1 MQTKTALDY
10 FLDYITYDTRS
21 DEKSLTCPTTP
32 GQMHLAKRLKDDLE
46 ALAIAAHIDENGYV
60 MGFLPSN
67 TVTDE
72 AQTTLGFVAHMDT
85 SPEMSGADV
94 KARIITYEGG
104 DIVLDDAGQY
114 VMEAKTFPDLQKLIG
129 KKLVVTDG
137 STLLGADNK
146 AGVAAIMGL
155 LAQFKAN
162 PQLPHGPIAVAF
174 TPDEEVGRGAHLFD
188 VKKFGAD
195 VAYTIDGGEEGEL
208 EAENF
213 NAAAA
218 SLHFQ
223 GRSVHPGT
231 AKDQMVN
238 ASLLARD
245 FTKLLDDMDTP
256 ENSSGYEG
264 FFHLTDMQ
272 GQVEE
277 ATLNYII
284 RDFDEDSF
292 GKRKAHLLQLVK
304 ETNDRLGEE
313 RVRIEI
319 KDQYRNMKEI
329 VAEHPYL
336 VELAK
341 EAMEELGVKP
351 IIKPIRGGTDGSQL
365 SFMGLPCPNIFTG
378 GANFHGRY
386 EYLCID
392 SFEKLGEVLLLLCE
406 KFSHVRSNCGRSKE
420 G

>member
-1 MQTKTALDY
+1 MQNKTALDY
-10 FLDYITYDTRS
+10 FLDYIRFDTRA
-21 DEKSLTCPTTP
+21 DENSATCPSTV
-32 GQMHLAKRLKDDLE
+32 GQMHLARRLKDDLE
-46 ALAIAAHIDENGYV
+46 DLAIAAHVDENGYV

-67 TVTDE
+67 T
-72 AQTTLGFVAHMDT
+72 QTEGKQLVLGLVAHMDT
-85 SPEMSGADV
+85 SPDMSGTDV
-94 KARIITYEGG
+94 KARIIEYQGG
-104 DIVLDDAGQY
+104 DIVLDEAGSY
-114 VMEAKTFPDLQKLIG
+114 VMQAKTFPNLKKLIG
-129 KKLVVTDG
+129 KRLVVTDG

-155 LAQFKAN
+155 LARFKAD
-162 PQLPHGPIAVAF
+162 PTLPHGPIAIAF

-188 VKKFGAD
+188 VEKFGAD

-218 SLHFQ
+218 TLYFQ
-223 GRSVHPGT
+223 GRSVHPGS

-245 FTKLLDDMDTP
+245 FASLLDDADTP
-256 ENSSGYEG
+256 QNSSGYEG

-277 ATLNYII
+277 AKLSYII
-284 RDFDEDSF
+284 RDFDEQGF
-292 GKRKAHLLQLVK
+292 NERKEQLLKLVDQM
-304 ETNDRLGEE
+304 NADLGEE

-336 VELAK
+336 IELAK
-341 EAMEELGVKP
+341 EAMEEVGVKP

-365 SFMGLPCPNIFTG
+365 SFKGLPCPNIFTG
-378 GANFHGRY
+378 GDNFHGRY
-386 EYLCID
+386 EYLCVD
-392 SFEKLGEVLLLLCE
+392 SFEKLGEVLLRLCE
-406 KFSHVRSNCGRSKE
+406 KLAWKK
-420 G
+420 